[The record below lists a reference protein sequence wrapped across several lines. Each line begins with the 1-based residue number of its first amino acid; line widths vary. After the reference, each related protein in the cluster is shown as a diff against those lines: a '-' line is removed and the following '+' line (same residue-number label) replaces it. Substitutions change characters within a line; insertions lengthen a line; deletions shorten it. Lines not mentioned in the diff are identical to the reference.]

1 MLTSPPQLSFSF
13 QLDNFG
19 KSSSW
24 QYKNS
29 QHCVMGVCAYWCVC
43 FGVCDRESQLV
54 KHSSKNFY
62 DTQFC
67 KKDLPM
73 LRKTFME
80 ASSGLWW
87 ETLES
92 GIAIIYY
99 LSTLAEYVLWTTII
113 LRHLYTLH
121 MLIKCYTYWHMSN
134 AQWKMGYY
142 WHFTGIKLSH
152 TADMW

>member
-1 MLTSPPQLSFSF
+1 
-13 QLDNFG
+13 
-19 KSSSW
+19 
-24 QYKNS
+24 
-29 QHCVMGVCAYWCVC
+29 MGVCAYWCVC

-62 DTQFC
+62 DTQFW

-99 LSTLAEYVLWTTII
+99 LSTLAEYVL
-113 LRHLYTLH
+113 
-121 MLIKCYTYWHMSN
+121 
-134 AQWKMGYY
+134 
-142 WHFTGIKLSH
+142 
-152 TADMW
+152 